1 MARAA
6 DFDSGRN
13 NVERKRCRVSILL
26 TDPGRDGTVP
36 EPGAGAG
43 GVLIQRLSNHGEAAA
58 PLVARFDSAALAV
71 VPGVQPPICL
81 FSHPDH
87 LVG

>member
-1 MARAA
+1 M
-6 DFDSGRN
+6 S
-13 NVERKRCRVSILL
+13 VLL

-71 VPGVQPPICL
+71 VPGV
-81 FSHPDH
+81 
-87 LVG
+87 